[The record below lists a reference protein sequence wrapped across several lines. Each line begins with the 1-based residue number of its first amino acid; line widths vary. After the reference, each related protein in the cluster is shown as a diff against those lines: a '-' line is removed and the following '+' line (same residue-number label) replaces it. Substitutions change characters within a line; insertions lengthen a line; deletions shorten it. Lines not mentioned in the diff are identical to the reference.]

1 MSVQMTNSGSS
12 SHQTH
17 ANRAPKAEFY
27 AYFGMIFV
35 GALSYALVAWTA
47 NAIVKRKLPA
57 KNPISRA
64 WADAGAITPT
74 IFRA

>member
-1 MSVQMTNSGSS
+1 MSVHMTNSGS
-12 SHQTH
+12 QQARTH
-17 ANRAPKAEFY
+17 RKEFY

-35 GALSYALVAWTA
+35 GALSYACVAWVA
-47 NAIVKRKLPA
+47 NTVAKRKLPA